1 MDELTRLTLRVIEL
15 ENQKPVKELEK
26 RVKALELEIVKLA
39 GILNRIDELEK
50 ARIRQ
55 IAFNST
61 VAIKSPPAKIP
72 EKKSFLDF
80 FKR

>member
-26 RVKALELEIVKLA
+26 RVKALELEIVKFA
-39 GILNRIDELEK
+39 GILTRIDELEK

-55 IAFNST
+55 IAFNQT
-61 VAIKSPPAKIP
+61 VQIKSAPVKI
-72 EKKSFLDF
+72 EKKSWLDV